1 MERPRGVR
9 GSVAHLVVC
18 PNGAHCEAPAAV
30 QDCAPGS
37 APYDSHCSIAPYG
50 SAPYEGSPE
59 GSPEGPPW
67 GARRT
72 WKAAADTGA
81 VHPLA
86 PSVAATAATEDAG
99 AEEDD
104 KDEDEDEPPVAAAA
118 ATEDAGAEEDDKDE
132 DEDED
137 EDENDKDD
145 DGAVAGSACHRITTS
160 KEHK

>member
-104 KDEDEDEPPVAAAA
+104 KDEDEDE
-118 ATEDAGAEEDDKDE
+118 
-132 DEDED
+132 D